1 MNLSPLIEVAELL
14 TIRNNPD
21 LVIID
26 ASNGVSAR
34 INYNALHLENA
45 LFVDLNTQLA
55 EVHEDISNGG
65 RHPLPSFSLFENTLS
80 SLGIVHS
87 SHVVIYDQT
96 NGSNAAARFWWML
109 KAIGHEKV
117 QVLNGGFN
125 NALSKK
131 YPSNAKMASV
141 KSNGEYKLDTWL
153 LPIVDLHKVKRFSLD
168 NSCLIIDVREA
179 GRYLGENEHMDLV
192 AGHIPNAVN
201 IPFTSNL
208 DHEGLFLKREQLHQK
223 YAAFF
228 DEFTNEKVIVHCGSG
243 VTACHTLLAMSYAGF
258 ELPSLYVGSWSEW
271 SRSGEEIATK
281 KLKD

>member
-21 LVIID
+21 LVIVD

-34 INYNALHLENA
+34 SNYDTLHLENA
-45 LFVDLNTQLA
+45 LFVDLKTQLA
-55 EVHEDISNGG
+55 EVHADLSNGG
-65 RHPLPSFSLFENTLS
+65 RHPLPSFSLFQNTLS
-80 SLGIVHS
+80 SLGIAQS

-96 NGSNAAARFWWML
+96 NASNAAARFWWML

-117 QVLNGGFN
+117 QVLNGGFKF
-125 NALSKK
+125 ALTKK
-131 YPSNAKMASV
+131 YPSNAMIASV
-141 KSNGEYKLDTWL
+141 KSNDEYKLDTWQ
-153 LPIVDLHKVKRFSLD
+153 LPLVELNEVKRCSLD
-168 NSCLIIDVREA
+168 NSYLIIDVRES
-179 GRYLGENEHMDLV
+179 GRYLGEYEHLDLV
-192 AGHIPNAVN
+192 AGHIPNAIN

-208 DHEGLFLKREQLHQK
+208 DHEGLFLKREKLHQK

-228 DEFTNEKVIVHCGSG
+228 DEFTSEKIIVHCGSG

-271 SRSGEEIATK
+271 SRSGEEIITNCK
-281 KLKD
+281 I